1 MIYIFYI
8 SFFLKYNTVDEKV
21 KKGMISVET
30 IFPREENAEHIFKK
44 ILENNDACERLRE
57 LFYEEF
63 ANSGDRDLSEKQFVK
78 ALFDA
83 YQNRDLSA
91 FLMEICGNS
100 MFDLLRNAFLIP
112 MRFNDKGVTNPV
124 RLTDAEGELI
134 KQTSVNK
141 QISQKQ
147 YKMFQQISD
156 QADDIPDYEICLA
169 YGFREK
175 HDYRNKNEI
184 NTMKIGEHIKLKI
197 SNHSTPQAIKALRKG
212 FVDFSIVTT
221 PLYCEHPLQ
230 SQRLCS
236 FRDILIGGPSYRD
249 IGFSPKRLRD
259 LQDFPFISLNE
270 GTATRN
276 FYEKYFYQNQLV
288 FSPDMETA
296 TTNQILSLVQHDLG
310 IGFCPEALAKDYL
323 DRGEIIEIPVKEHA
337 NPRDIC
343 LLTDSTRP
351 IGIAGKKL
359 LEILMDS
366 EG

>member
-83 YQNRDLSA
+83 YQN
-91 FLMEICGNS
+91 S

-147 YKMFQQISD
+147 YKMFQQILD

-184 NTMKIGEHIKLKI
+184 NTMKIGEHIGILLLFKLPKEVKEMI
-197 SNHSTPQAIKALRKG
+197 EDNE
-212 FVDFSIVTT
+212 VYSIVWDFMMRLEEQL
-221 PLYCEHPLQ
+221 PRAFMYYGVMDENKFEQQSSEIGIFLPFRHFEHQL
-230 SQRLCS
+230 
-236 FRDILIGGPSYRD
+236 
-249 IGFSPKRLRD
+249 
-259 LQDFPFISLNE
+259 
-270 GTATRN
+270 
-276 FYEKYFYQNQLV
+276 EKNIEQAN
-288 FSPDMETA
+288 
-296 TTNQILSLVQHDLG
+296 G
-310 IGFCPEALAKDYL
+310 IGLGCRE
-323 DRGEIIEIPVKEHA
+323 RI
-337 NPRDIC
+337 
-343 LLTDSTRP
+343 LTM
-351 IGIAGKKL
+351 IK
-359 LEILMDS
+359 
-366 EG
+366 

>member
-91 FLMEICGNS
+91 FLMGICGNS

-147 YKMFQQISD
+147 YKMFQQILD

-184 NTMKIGEHIKLKI
+184 NTMKIGEHIGILLLFKLPKEVKEMI
-197 SNHSTPQAIKALRKG
+197 EDNE
-212 FVDFSIVTT
+212 VYSIVWDFMM
-221 PLYCEHPLQ
+221 
-230 SQRLCS
+230 RL
-236 FRDILIGGPSYRD
+236 
-249 IGFSPKRLRD
+249 
-259 LQDFPFISLNE
+259 E
-270 GTATRN
+270 
-276 FYEKYFYQNQLV
+276 
-288 FSPDMETA
+288 
-296 TTNQILSLVQHDLG
+296 
-310 IGFCPEALAKDYL
+310 
-323 DRGEIIEIPVKEHA
+323 
-337 NPRDIC
+337 
-343 LLTDSTRP
+343 
-351 IGIAGKKL
+351 
-359 LEILMDS
+359 
-366 EG
+366 

>member
-1 MIYIFYI
+1 M
-8 SFFLKYNTVDEKV
+8 
-21 KKGMISVET
+21 KKS
-30 IFPREENAEHIFKK
+30 R

-91 FLMEICGNS
+91 FLMAICGNS

-124 RLTDAEGELI
+124 RLTDTEGKLI

-147 YKMFQQISD
+147 YKMFQQILD

-184 NTMKIGEHIKLKI
+184 NTMKIGEHIGILLLFKLPKKVKEMI
-197 SNHSTPQAIKALRKG
+197 EDNE
-212 FVDFSIVTT
+212 VYSIVW
-221 PLYCEHPLQ
+221 
-230 SQRLCS
+230 
-236 FRDILIGGPSYRD
+236 
-249 IGFSPKRLRD
+249 
-259 LQDFPFISLNE
+259 DFMM
-270 GTATRN
+270 R
-276 FYEKYFYQNQLV
+276 V
-288 FSPDMETA
+288 
-296 TTNQILSLVQHDLG
+296 
-310 IGFCPEALAKDYL
+310 
-323 DRGEIIEIPVKEHA
+323 
-337 NPRDIC
+337 
-343 LLTDSTRP
+343 STV
-351 IGIAGKKL
+351 
-359 LEILMDS
+359 
-366 EG
+366 

>member
-147 YKMFQQISD
+147 YKMFQ
-156 QADDIPDYEICLA
+156 
-169 YGFREK
+169 
-175 HDYRNKNEI
+175 I
-184 NTMKIGEHIKLKI
+184 NTMKIGEHIGILLLFKLPNEVKEMI
-197 SNHSTPQAIKALRKG
+197 EDNE
-212 FVDFSIVTT
+212 VYSIVWDFMMRLEEQL
-221 PLYCEHPLQ
+221 PRAFMYYGVMDENKFEQQSSEIGIFLPFRHFEHQL
-230 SQRLCS
+230 
-236 FRDILIGGPSYRD
+236 
-249 IGFSPKRLRD
+249 
-259 LQDFPFISLNE
+259 
-270 GTATRN
+270 
-276 FYEKYFYQNQLV
+276 EKNIEQAN
-288 FSPDMETA
+288 
-296 TTNQILSLVQHDLG
+296 G
-310 IGFCPEALAKDYL
+310 IGLGCRE
-323 DRGEIIEIPVKEHA
+323 RI
-337 NPRDIC
+337 
-343 LLTDSTRP
+343 LTM
-351 IGIAGKKL
+351 IK
-359 LEILMDS
+359 
-366 EG
+366 

>member
-63 ANSGDRDLSEKQFVK
+63 DNSGDRDLSEKQFVK

-91 FLMEICGNS
+91 FLMGICGNS

-184 NTMKIGEHIKLKI
+184 NTMKIGEHIGILLLFKLPKEVKEMI
-197 SNHSTPQAIKALRKG
+197 EDNE
-212 FVDFSIVTT
+212 VYSIVWDFMMRLEEQL
-221 PLYCEHPLQ
+221 PRAFMYYGVMDENKFEQQSSEIGIFLPFRHFEHQL
-230 SQRLCS
+230 
-236 FRDILIGGPSYRD
+236 
-249 IGFSPKRLRD
+249 
-259 LQDFPFISLNE
+259 
-270 GTATRN
+270 
-276 FYEKYFYQNQLV
+276 EKNIEQAN
-288 FSPDMETA
+288 
-296 TTNQILSLVQHDLG
+296 G
-310 IGFCPEALAKDYL
+310 IGLGCRE
-323 DRGEIIEIPVKEHA
+323 RI
-337 NPRDIC
+337 
-343 LLTDSTRP
+343 LTM
-351 IGIAGKKL
+351 IK
-359 LEILMDS
+359 
-366 EG
+366 

>member
-30 IFPREENAEHIFKK
+30 IFSKRRKLQKHIFKK

-91 FLMEICGNS
+91 FLMGICGNS

-147 YKMFQQISD
+147 YKMFQQILD

-169 YGFREK
+169 YGFRER

-184 NTMKIGEHIKLKI
+184 NTMKIGEHIGILLLFKLPKEVKEMI
-197 SNHSTPQAIKALRKG
+197 EDNE
-212 FVDFSIVTT
+212 VYSIVWDFMM
-221 PLYCEHPLQ
+221 
-230 SQRLCS
+230 RLEE
-236 FRDILIGGPSYRD
+236 
-249 IGFSPKRLRD
+249 
-259 LQDFPFISLNE
+259 Q
-270 GTATRN
+270 
-276 FYEKYFYQNQLV
+276 YQERSCITV
-288 FSPDMETA
+288 
-296 TTNQILSLVQHDLG
+296 
-310 IGFCPEALAKDYL
+310 
-323 DRGEIIEIPVKEHA
+323 
-337 NPRDIC
+337 
-343 LLTDSTRP
+343 
-351 IGIAGKKL
+351 
-359 LEILMDS
+359 
-366 EG
+366 

>member
-147 YKMFQQISD
+147 YKMFQQILN

-184 NTMKIGEHIKLKI
+184 NTMKIGEHIGILLLFKLPKEVKEMI
-197 SNHSTPQAIKALRKG
+197 EDNE
-212 FVDFSIVTT
+212 VYSIVWDFMM
-221 PLYCEHPLQ
+221 
-230 SQRLCS
+230 RLEEQLPRA
-236 FRDILIGGPSYRD
+236 FMYYGVMDE
-249 IGFSPKRLRD
+249 
-259 LQDFPFISLNE
+259 NE
-270 GTATRN
+270 FEQQT
-276 FYEKYFYQNQLV
+276 
-288 FSPDMETA
+288 S
-296 TTNQILSLVQHDLG
+296 G
-310 IGFCPEALAKDYL
+310 IGIFLPFRHFEHQLEKN
-323 DRGEIIEIPVKEHA
+323 IEQA
-337 NPRDIC
+337 NGIGLGCRERI
-343 LLTDSTRP
+343 LTM
-351 IGIAGKKL
+351 IK
-359 LEILMDS
+359 
-366 EG
+366 

>member
-91 FLMEICGNS
+91 FLMGICGNS

-147 YKMFQQISD
+147 YKMFQQILD

-184 NTMKIGEHIKLKI
+184 NTMKIGEHIGILQLPRAFMYYGVMDENKFEQQSSEIGIFLPFRHFEHQLEKNI
-197 SNHSTPQAIKALRKG
+197 EQA
-212 FVDFSIVTT
+212 
-221 PLYCEHPLQ
+221 
-230 SQRLCS
+230 
-236 FRDILIGGPSYRD
+236 
-249 IGFSPKRLRD
+249 
-259 LQDFPFISLNE
+259 N
-270 GTATRN
+270 
-276 FYEKYFYQNQLV
+276 
-288 FSPDMETA
+288 
-296 TTNQILSLVQHDLG
+296 G
-310 IGFCPEALAKDYL
+310 IGLGCRE
-323 DRGEIIEIPVKEHA
+323 RI
-337 NPRDIC
+337 
-343 LLTDSTRP
+343 LTM
-351 IGIAGKKL
+351 IK
-359 LEILMDS
+359 
-366 EG
+366 

>member
-147 YKMFQQISD
+147 YKMFQQILD

-184 NTMKIGEHIKLKI
+184 NTMKIGEHIGILLLFKLPKEVKEMI
-197 SNHSTPQAIKALRKG
+197 EDNE
-212 FVDFSIVTT
+212 VYSIVWDFMMRLEEQLPRAFMYYGVMDENEFEQQTSEIGIFL
-221 PLYCEHPLQ
+221 PFRHFEHKL
-230 SQRLCS
+230 
-236 FRDILIGGPSYRD
+236 
-249 IGFSPKRLRD
+249 
-259 LQDFPFISLNE
+259 
-270 GTATRN
+270 
-276 FYEKYFYQNQLV
+276 EKNIEQAN
-288 FSPDMETA
+288 
-296 TTNQILSLVQHDLG
+296 G
-310 IGFCPEALAKDYL
+310 IGLGCRE
-323 DRGEIIEIPVKEHA
+323 RI
-337 NPRDIC
+337 
-343 LLTDSTRP
+343 LTM
-351 IGIAGKKL
+351 IK
-359 LEILMDS
+359 
-366 EG
+366 

>member
-184 NTMKIGEHIKLKI
+184 NTMKIGEHIGILLLFKLPKEVKEMI
-197 SNHSTPQAIKALRKG
+197 EDNE
-212 FVDFSIVTT
+212 VYSIVWDFMMRLEEQL
-221 PLYCEHPLQ
+221 PRAFMYYGVMDENKFEQQSSEIGSFHPFRHFEHQL
-230 SQRLCS
+230 
-236 FRDILIGGPSYRD
+236 
-249 IGFSPKRLRD
+249 
-259 LQDFPFISLNE
+259 
-270 GTATRN
+270 
-276 FYEKYFYQNQLV
+276 EKNIEQAN
-288 FSPDMETA
+288 
-296 TTNQILSLVQHDLG
+296 G
-310 IGFCPEALAKDYL
+310 IGLGCRE
-323 DRGEIIEIPVKEHA
+323 RI
-337 NPRDIC
+337 
-343 LLTDSTRP
+343 LTM
-351 IGIAGKKL
+351 IK
-359 LEILMDS
+359 
-366 EG
+366 